1 MHGITALDLLK
12 SIPKP
17 LLVDGGYWQFG
28 RMLYVLTDAGLITV
42 DCRVYDPMIGPVEFS
57 MQQYAEI
64 KEIAKESE
72 SLEENDDLDPDEK
85 LFLFNDGK
93 PDVAYYAFQPRDEAA
108 LAEYVFSSDRAVIE
122 QAFMEQAF
130 GGKVEPWEAMDEK
143 KLIEWAERVEAL
155 GESGD

>member
-1 MHGITALDLLK
+1 MQRSAALDLLK

-28 RMLYVLTDAGLITV
+28 RVLYVLTDAGLITV
-42 DCRVYDPMIGPVEFS
+42 DCRVYDPMLGPIEFS

-93 PDVAYYAFQPRDEAA
+93 PDIAYYAFQPHDEAA
-108 LAEYVFSSDRAVIE
+108 LDDYDFSSDKTEIE
-122 QAFMEQAF
+122 QAFIEQALT
-130 GGKVEPWEAMDEK
+130 GKVELWEAMDEK
-143 KLIEWAERVEAL
+143 KLIEWAEMVEAL
-155 GESGD
+155 GDSGV

>member
-1 MHGITALDLLK
+1 MQRSAALDLLK

-28 RMLYVLTDAGLITV
+28 RVLYVLTDAGLITV
-42 DCRVYDPMIGPVEFS
+42 DCRVYDPMLGPIEFS

-93 PDVAYYAFQPRDEAA
+93 PGVPYWAFQPHDDAA
-108 LAEYVFSSDRAVIE
+108 LDDYVFSSHKTDIE
-122 QAFMEQAF
+122 QAFIEQALT
-130 GGKVEPWEAMDEK
+130 GKVEPWEGMDEK